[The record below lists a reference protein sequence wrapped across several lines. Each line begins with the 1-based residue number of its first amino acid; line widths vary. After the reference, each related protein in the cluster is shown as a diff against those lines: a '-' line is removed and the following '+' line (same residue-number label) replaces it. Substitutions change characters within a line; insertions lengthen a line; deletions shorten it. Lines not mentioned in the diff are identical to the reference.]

1 MVRHV
6 NPHKNIIKKIMSN
19 DYNRLSDEGA
29 KSLSLD
35 RKNKSNTKTYNLNQT
50 SNSNIII
57 TKTRVTN
64 LELVNR
70 TVQELEFYLSEY
82 MLQPLIISQPLT
94 YIECKSIL
102 NGKYNNILKKIDYTV
117 NQIYYNST
125 DRKAAFHT
133 SALLQNV
140 IQNSAGISLNE
151 YATKGVK
158 SIQTLFKGLQW
169 FIDRAENAQDGINR
183 TKKYNVNYVFY
194 EILNR
199 S

>member
-6 NPHKNIIKKIMSN
+6 NPHKNAIKKIMSN
-19 DYNRLSDEGA
+19 EYNRLSDEGA
-29 KSLSLD
+29 RSLSLD
-35 RKNKSNTKTYNLNQT
+35 RKNKSNTKTYNINVS

-70 TVQELEFYLSEY
+70 TIQELDFYLSNY
-82 MLQPLIISQPLT
+82 MLQPLTISQPLT
-94 YIECKSIL
+94 YIDCKSIL
-102 NGKYNNILKKIDYTV
+102 NGKYNKILEKFDYIV
-117 NQIYYNST
+117 NKIYYSSK

-169 FIDRAENAQDGINR
+169 FIDRAENAQDGKRR

>member
-6 NPHKNIIKKIMSN
+6 NPHKNVIKKIMSN
-19 DYNRLSDEGA
+19 EYNRLSDEGA
-29 KSLSLD
+29 RSLSLD
-35 RKNKSNTKTYNLNQT
+35 RKDKSKTKTYNLNKT
-50 SNSNIII
+50 GNIII

-70 TVQELEFYLSEY
+70 AIQELDFYLSEY
-82 MLQPLIISQPLT
+82 MLQPLTISQPLT
-94 YIECKSIL
+94 YIDCKSIL
-102 NGKYNNILKKIDYTV
+102 NGKYNKILEKFDYTV
-117 NQIYYNST
+117 NKIYYSSI

-169 FIDRAENAQDGINR
+169 FIDRAENAQDGKRR
-183 TKKYNVNYVFY
+183 TNKYNINYVFY